1 MTQNRK
7 LAKIAVKDLEIIY
20 VPFRPAANMCFDI
33 EALVLIISVLL
44 KAGAT
49 ICGDIT
55 EEAKMGGGGCWGSN
69 IGG

>member
-44 KAGAT
+44 KTGAT

-55 EEAKMGGGGCWGSN
+55 EEAMMGDSGCWGSN